1 MTPQLLAFTL
11 PTNGLQ
17 LTALLAICF
26 TVLIGLILVIFALG
40 NVIKKLTLQKGD
52 TKLTVGAVDEPEK
65 LEEIESIDQAGQ
77 DLYTISDIFG
87 IVFAT
92 AKVYGQIAKEELKL
106 PYSIYDQQKR
116 YVRKQVRQMYE
127 EDIDVYLK
135 LLDKVQKTLDADI
148 LEHSNDY
155 KSYLN
160 TAYRVYDRVKDI
172 FVDEILVENHMEE
185 KSRQT
190 GEWDKY
196 IRGVIKNIKSEMN
209 TMLSMYYLTEQI
221 ITKAELM
228 KEMENNF
235 IVTLETNLRMMLE
248 ECRLISEK
256 QNQRSSEEIKELNE
270 NFDALVYQYC
280 GKTID
285 KNLLR

>member
-1 MTPQLLAFTL
+1 
-11 PTNGLQ
+11 
-17 LTALLAICF
+17 
-26 TVLIGLILVIFALG
+26 
-40 NVIKKLTLQKGD
+40 
-52 TKLTVGAVDEPEK
+52 
-65 LEEIESIDQAGQ
+65 
-77 DLYTISDIFG
+77 
-87 IVFAT
+87 
-92 AKVYGQIAKEELKL
+92 VYGQIAKEELKL

-196 IRGVIKNIKSEMN
+196 IRGVIKNIKSGDEYHAFHV
-209 TMLSMYYLTEQI
+209 LFDR
-221 ITKAELM
+221 A
-228 KEMENNF
+228 NNHQGR
-235 IVTLETNLRMMLE
+235 VDERDG
-248 ECRLISEK
+248 K
-256 QNQRSSEEIKELNE
+256 QFHCHS
-270 NFDALVYQYC
+270 
-280 GKTID
+280 
-285 KNLLR
+285 